1 MPQSVE
7 RHRLAAATPLLYC
20 SILPVAQIAIVLSV
34 STGYRAPLAAAAA
47 TAVYLPLHLRH
58 VSYAVRGEQAPA
70 SVVAL
75 LVMTAVIAA
84 ALPFAGQLWLPSFHA
99 VAVSALLLLR
109 PRWSVPIF
117 AGLTVAMIPLAR
129 TVPDLTVDA
138 WDYYALTLVW
148 RTASV
153 YIPIRLARAVNE
165 VRSAQR
171 ALAESAVLGE
181 RIRVDTEL
189 RRTVGEALADI
200 AVDGHRAADLALTRP
215 EDAVAVVGALVRRS
229 RNTYTDAR
237 RIVKGFQTP
246 SARTELDTAVRL
258 LSAAGITV
266 DVRLPSDPG
275 LDHADATFRAELHVA
290 TARLLRDDDV
300 RACTITV
307 TSSDRAL
314 HVDLA
319 ATSAARSA

>member
-1 MPQSVE
+1 MPRSVE

-34 STGYRAPLAAAAA
+34 TTGYRAPLTAAAA

-70 SVVAL
+70 PVLGL
-75 LVMTAVIAA
+75 LVMTAAIGG

-117 AGLTVAMIPLAR
+117 AALTVAMIPLAR
-129 TVPDLTVDA
+129 TVADLTVDPL
-138 WDYYALTLVW
+138 DYYALTLVW

-153 YIPIRLARAVNE
+153 YVPIRLARAVNE
-165 VRSAQR
+165 VRAAQR
-171 ALAESAVLGE
+171 ALAESAVLAE
-181 RIRVDTEL
+181 RIRVDNEL

-200 AVDGHRAADLALTRP
+200 AVDGHRAGDLATSRP
-215 EDAVAVVGALVRRS
+215 AEAAAVIGALVRRS

-258 LSAAGITV
+258 LSAAGIAV
-266 DVRLPSDPG
+266 DVRLPAGEG
-275 LDHADATFRAELHVA
+275 LDDADASFRAELHDA
-290 TARLLRDDDV
+290 TARLLRDDEV
-300 RACTITV
+300 RACTISV
-307 TSSDRAL
+307 TRSERAL
-314 HVDLA
+314 RVDVV
-319 ATSAARSA
+319 ATTAARSV